1 MPNFLCSAETNSV
14 PVFSTN
20 SYLADEEKEMEF
32 LRKLCE
38 IMVILLLPR
47 GYSLPPL
54 KVLFSEIL
62 SFKSR
67 CSFRSNVDIKS
78 NDFTLFQFSFR

>member
-1 MPNFLCSAETNSV
+1 MKAFMTPPNWNLFNCRAETNNA

-20 SYLADEEKEMEF
+20 LYLVDEEKEMEF

-54 KVLFSEIL
+54 KVLLSEML
-62 SFKSR
+62 SFKSKR
-67 CSFRSNVDIKS
+67 ISSRAFSKS
-78 NDFTLFQFSFR
+78 

>member
-1 MPNFLCSAETNSV
+1 M
-14 PVFSTN
+14 FSTN

-67 CSFRSNVDIKS
+67 FSLRSNADIKP
-78 NDFTLFQFSFR
+78 NDSMLSQFSFR

>member
-1 MPNFLCSAETNSV
+1 
-14 PVFSTN
+14 
-20 SYLADEEKEMEF
+20 MEF

-62 SFKSR
+62 SFKSMY
-67 CSFRSNVDIKS
+67 SPTAHGSIIHLILLV
-78 NDFTLFQFSFR
+78 FQFSFR